1 MPMGAR
7 ATDQAHRMATQ
18 DQTLHSSSAPG
29 WGIYQPAE
37 AVHSLDQLKPGDVVL
52 QRALKP
58 GFPQPCLH
66 VLEVIG
72 GDPSGENRPLVRAR
86 LLDPAGRSRDAAMPS
101 AWVVLWDFCLTECR
115 TQLFRASPS

>member
-1 MPMGAR
+1 
-7 ATDQAHRMATQ
+7 MATQ
-18 DQTLHSSSAPG
+18 PQSSGALEAG
-29 WGIYQPAE
+29 WGVYQPAE
-37 AVHSLDQLKPGDVVL
+37 AVHSVGELKPGDVVL

-86 LLDPAGRSRDAAMPS
+86 LLDPASRVSRTGAQAS
-101 AWVVLWDFCLTECR
+101 WVVLWDFCLTEGR
-115 TQLFRASPS
+115 AQLFRAALA

>member
-1 MPMGAR
+1 
-7 ATDQAHRMATQ
+7 MATQ
-18 DQTLHSSSAPG
+18 SESSGVSEAG

-37 AVHSLDQLKPGDVVL
+37 AVHSVGQLKPGDVVL

-86 LLDPAGRSRDAAMPS
+86 LLDPARRSRRES
-101 AWVVLWDFCLTECR
+101 SQVAWVVLWDFCLTEGR
-115 TQLFRASPS
+115 AQLFRAALS

>member
-1 MPMGAR
+1 MGM
-7 ATDQAHRMATQ
+7 QAHTTGDSQA
-18 DQTLHSSSAPG
+18 G

-37 AVHSLDQLKPGDVVL
+37 AVHSVGQLKPGDVVL

-58 GFPQPCLH
+58 GFSRPCLH

-86 LLDPAGRSRDAAMPS
+86 LLDPATRASPETPRVS
-101 AWVVLWDFCLTECR
+101 WVVLWDFCLTEGR
-115 TQLFRASPS
+115 AQLFRALPS

>member
-1 MPMGAR
+1 
-7 ATDQAHRMATQ
+7 MATIIQ
-18 DQTLHSSSAPG
+18 EPGASEAG

-37 AVHSLDQLKPGDVVL
+37 AIRSIDQLKAGDIVL
-52 QRALKP
+52 QRTLKP

-86 LLDPAGRSRDAAMPS
+86 LLDPACHAPRIGTHT
-101 AWVVLWDFCLTECR
+101 AWVVLWDFCLTEGR
-115 TQLFRASPS
+115 AQLFRAALA